1 MGHLMTSILA
11 VKVTLVLTL
20 RPEHLFVFLGKTAGE
35 VGDMD
40 TVSVLSLHFDCA
52 GDGLLLGLDELHNVA
67 RVVAESSAAWA
78 SRL

>member
-1 MGHLMTSILA
+1 
-11 VKVTLVLTL
+11 
-20 RPEHLFVFLGKTAGE
+20 
-35 VGDMD
+35 MD
-40 TVSVLSLHFDCA
+40 TVSGLSLHFDCA